1 MSAQP
6 SQLDRKR
13 IRPDPPVSTTE
24 LEQQVADVF
33 ESLDATFNLF
43 KYQLRAAVNSPES
56 SRDFPAFDFYTGAI
70 GIYLEDLLDL
80 RALHESK
87 VNTRLAHRL
96 RQLLRRC
103 QVPPDEKDLDLVSEV
118 RLSLGV
124 ADDDES
130 DQASL
135 PATQEIIDSE
145 EDTDVNVDSD
155 DCVVLPPTSFHRRT
169 AADVSKDYPRPSVK
183 VFPSTSNLSLK
194 ESTSSL

>member
-13 IRPDPPVSTTE
+13 VRPDPPVSTTE

-33 ESLDATFNLF
+33 ESLDATFSLF
-43 KYQLRAAVNSPES
+43 KYQLRAAVHSPES

-70 GIYLEDLLDL
+70 GTYLEDLLDL

-96 RQLLRRC
+96 NLLLRRC
-103 QVPPDEKDLDLVSEV
+103 QVPPDEKDLDLVAEV

-130 DQASL
+130 DEASL

-155 DCVVLPPTSFHRRT
+155 DCVVLPVTICTHM
-169 AADVSKDYPRPSVK
+169 SKDYPRPSVK
-183 VFPSTSNLSLK
+183 VFPSKSNLSLK